1 LKKGSSKNKNKM
13 NHTDLVGII
22 GKVED
27 LPTLPRTFIR
37 ITELVNNPKS
47 SARDLAKVVTD
58 DQVLTVRLLKL
69 VNSSFYGFPQKIS
82 TVTGAIVLL
91 GFDAMRNLL
100 LTTSIFDI
108 FSNKDKKDQV
118 KLERLW
124 DHSLGCAVG
133 AKVIGNYLRYDK
145 IEELFVSGLLHD
157 IGKIVEMLFLPD
169 AFAKVLS
176 IVEYKNIL
184 MVAAENNIFGYN
196 HAEVGKLLT
205 ERWQL
210 PPKLSNIIACHH
222 QPKLAGSVSQ
232 EASIVHLADILCRA
246 LDMGSGWDE
255 KIPPLNKDAWEALQ
269 LELGTIE
276 PIMEE
281 MEREFKDIN
290 QFIAYSP

>member
-1 LKKGSSKNKNKM
+1 MEHS
-13 NHTDLVGII
+13 DLVEII
-22 GKVED
+22 GQVED

-47 SARDLAKVVTD
+47 SAKDLARVVTD

-108 FSNKDKKDQV
+108 FSNKDKTNQV

-124 DHSLGCAVG
+124 DHSLGCAIG
-133 AKVIGNYLRYDK
+133 AKVIGNYLRYDR

-169 AFAKVLS
+169 DFAKVIS
-176 IVEYKNIL
+176 IVEDRDIL
-184 MVAAENNIFGYN
+184 MVAAENSVFGYN
-196 HAEVGKLLT
+196 HAEVGKLLA
-205 ERWQL
+205 ERWRL
-210 PPKLSNIIACHH
+210 PPKLTNIIAHHH
-222 QPKLAGSVSQ
+222 QPDLAGRVSL
-232 EASIVHLADILCRA
+232 EASIVHFADILCRA
-246 LDMGSGWDE
+246 LDMGSGWDN
-255 KIPPLNKDAWEALQ
+255 KIPPLNDGTWRNLQ
-269 LELGTIE
+269 LELSTVE

-281 MEREFKDIN
+281 IDKEFEDIN
-290 QFIAYSP
+290 QSIAYSS